1 MPMVTATP
9 SGQGECETVP
19 ESMRTHT
26 DILYPLARSKAG
38 RAEHVRE
45 AVKGHPYECFGCSA
59 PMVARQGAK
68 RQWHFAHKP
77 PFERCADPDK
87 ALHNAAMAMI
97 VRGFH
102 DALGQQNEYHLGC
115 PCNRC
120 GRAVSRNIAVPGTSV
135 ETEKGI
141 VAGTR
146 SDLVVGRTGKAPVV
160 IEVVVT
166 HDLEPEAHEAYMQS
180 GVPVLKVRP
189 TWETVTKLESG
200 IITDDTLNV
209 PPIQCAACR
218 KAEEDRRREEERIRG
233 LVDSMLQRMDL
244 RQQATATNLPFTPW
258 THDKF
263 GRPMFQQIRQQVY
276 SNAIILTELGFAQAK
291 NKPWLFRFP
300 LNNAVVFAN
309 FGSTDVVPI
318 WKDSAALIHWS
329 MAGHPS
335 KLEYALVEGVLARC
349 RAAGADVRVD
359 FYHGRFDRDGNHV
372 AKNSIAARV
381 DKAVLNRL
389 LAQADQSFPEAE
401 RQLTQVREAEKKAEH
416 AAALRRYAAQ
426 AEAERQRQEAANNRR
441 MAEQEQW
448 TQLNEW
454 IKERSFKG

>member
-1 MPMVTATP
+1 MRTVTATP

-87 ALHNAAMAMI
+87 ALHDAAMAMI

-115 PCNRC
+115 PCDRC
-120 GRAVSRNIAVPGTSV
+120 GRAVSRNIAVPGASV

-146 SDLVVGRTGKAPVV
+146 SDLVFGQTGKAPVV

-166 HDLEPEAHEAYMQS
+166 HDLEPEAHEAYTQS
-180 GVPVLKVRP
+180 GIPVLKVRP
-189 TWETVTKLESG
+189 TWDTLVELEFSV
-200 IITDDTLNV
+200 ITGDTLNV
-209 PPIQCAACR
+209 PLVQCAACR
-218 KAEEDRRREEERIRG
+218 NAEELRRREAEKIRG
-233 LVDSMLQRMDL
+233 RVDSMLKRMNQ
-244 RQQATATNLPFTPW
+244 RQQPAPAKPTFRPW

-263 GRPMFQQIRQQVY
+263 GRPMFPNTRQKVY
-276 SNAIILTELGFAQAK
+276 TNAIILTELGFVQAER
-291 NKPWLFRFP
+291 KPWLFFSQLP
-300 LNNAVVFAN
+300 GGVVFAN
-309 FGSTDVVPI
+309 FGSTEEVAI
-318 WKDSAALIHWS
+318 WENPAALIHW
-329 MAGHPS
+329 
-335 KLEYALVEGVLARC
+335 KLDRYSVELESAVVEGVLARC
-349 RAAGADVRVD
+349 RAAGADVRVS
-359 FYHGRFDRDGNHV
+359 FYDRMLDQQEDV
-372 AKNSIAARV
+372 ARTSPTDSV
-381 DKAVLNRL
+381 DRTVLNVL
-389 LAQADQSFPEAE
+389 LAESARSFPEVE
-401 RQLTQVREAEKKAEH
+401 QRIVQGREAAKEAEH
-416 AAALRRYAAQ
+416 ANALREQVAQ
-426 AEAERQRQEAANNRR
+426 AEAKRQRQEAADSRNR
-441 MAEQEQW
+441 AEQEQW
-448 TQLNEW
+448 AQLNEW
-454 IKERSFKG
+454 IKERSSKG